1 MRQLKGGVNS
11 RDRTECDFPPEGS
24 LQHRSHLRASGRTKA
39 GSAGSVMPHKLQK
52 SGQTAHYIELGGYQ
66 YWPVLVPRGIRLYTY
81 EQIPGFLR
89 ENPYITD
96 GYRAYLP
103 SRLCIKSLFIL
114 SNETVNIWSHLLG
127 FLLFFCLGVYNMAS
141 VLPAFGASREDYV
154 IYCIGLFCFQL
165 CMLCSVGYHLFCCHR
180 SEKTSRRWMALDY
193 AGISI
198 GILGCYVP
206 GVFYTFYCNNCL
218 AALLTLR
225 FPPHIGSAELFCP
238 QNATEI
244 CSSSNQMA
252 AFTERSV
259 TPVPHHM
266 TIASLGAV
274 SAKAA
279 TSPPL
284 LPPTSSSLPRLGLRF
299 WYWRQVYL
307 VTVLA
312 MILAV
317 FFAQIHP
324 HYLSKQWKQLRSLI
338 FCSVA
343 GYGLIP
349 TVHWICITG
358 GFSSELVQAFVPRVL
373 GMYLIAALAL
383 IFYVSKVP
391 ERYFPGQLN
400 YLGSSHQVWHLL
412 LVLMFYW
419 WHQSSCLIMAYR
431 HSQPCPDAPQ
441 HT

>member
-1 MRQLKGGVNS
+1 MRSSYYKPQNGTNCTYTKLK
-11 RDRTECDFPPEGS
+11 
-24 LQHRSHLRASGRTKA
+24 ASGLTKA
-39 GSAGSVMPHKLQK
+39 DSSGSAMPQKPQK
-52 SGQTAHYIELGGYQ
+52 SAQTSHYIELGGYQ

-81 EQIPGFLR
+81 EQIPVFLR

-127 FLLFFCLGVYNMAS
+127 FLLFFCVGVYNMAL
-141 VLPAFGASREDYV
+141 VLPAVGASREDYV
-154 IYCIGLFCFQL
+154 IYSIGLFCFQL

-193 AGISI
+193 AGVSI

-206 GVFYTFYCNNCL
+206 GVFYTFYCNN
-218 AALLTLR
+218 
-225 FPPHIGSAELFCP
+225 
-238 QNATEI
+238 
-244 CSSSNQMA
+244 
-252 AFTERSV
+252 
-259 TPVPHHM
+259 
-266 TIASLGAV
+266 
-274 SAKAA
+274 
-279 TSPPL
+279 
-284 LPPTSSSLPRLGLRF
+284 
-299 WYWRQVYL
+299 YWRQVYL

-312 MILAV
+312 MILAI

-338 FCSVA
+338 FCSVT

-349 TVHWICITG
+349 TIHWICLTG
-358 GFSSELVQAFVPRVL
+358 GFSSELVQAFVPRIL
-373 GMYLIAALAL
+373 GMYFIAALAL

-419 WHQSSCLIMAYR
+419 WHQSSCFIMAYR
-431 HSQPCPDAPQ
+431 HSQPCPNTPQ
-441 HT
+441 HV

>member
-1 MRQLKGGVNS
+1 MRSTYNKPQNDTNYTYSKLK
-11 RDRTECDFPPEGS
+11 
-24 LQHRSHLRASGRTKA
+24 ASGQTKA
-39 GSAGSVMPHKLQK
+39 TMPQKLQK
-52 SGQTAHYIELGGYQ
+52 SAQTAHYIELGGYQ

-81 EQIPGFLR
+81 EQIPVFLR

-114 SNETVNIWSHLLG
+114 SNETVNIWSHFISAITL
-127 FLLFFCLGVYNMAS
+127 CMT
-141 VLPAFGASREDYV
+141 
-154 IYCIGLFCFQL
+154 QL

-193 AGISI
+193 AGVSI

-206 GVFYTFYCNNCL
+206 GVFYTFYCNN
-218 AALLTLR
+218 
-225 FPPHIGSAELFCP
+225 
-238 QNATEI
+238 
-244 CSSSNQMA
+244 
-252 AFTERSV
+252 
-259 TPVPHHM
+259 
-266 TIASLGAV
+266 
-274 SAKAA
+274 
-279 TSPPL
+279 
-284 LPPTSSSLPRLGLRF
+284 
-299 WYWRQVYL
+299 YWRQVYL

-338 FCSVA
+338 FCLVA

-349 TVHWICITG
+349 TVHWICLTG

-373 GMYLIAALAL
+373 GMYFIAALAL

-400 YLGSSHQVWHLL
+400 YLGSSHQVWHVL

-419 WHQSSCLIMAYR
+419 WHQTSGFIMAYR

-441 HT
+441 HA